1 MLAAAQD
8 FIEQNPAS
16 QISRIV
22 FVLFGQRDYDVFSRI
37 LAEIRKP

>member
-1 MLAAAQD
+1 MKIAGGGTPGVG
-8 FIEQNPAS
+8 N
-16 QISRIV
+16 V